1 MKAEPAIPPARFNF
15 LRKLDF
21 YGYVPELLYR
31 GESAH
36 NTRYGGLIS
45 LVSVLGYLAI
55 TIFTVWRYFQREAPA
70 TNINQSYNPNPEGFV
85 WDREKFPFAF
95 GIQNPGYEHFI
106 DDEVYTLDALYRK
119 KIVTR
124 VNGEKKEDWIDEMLP
139 VIRCSQ
145 ANLDLTY
152 FDNIPLDTLFC
163 IKEFVEPT
171 NSLNLS
177 GRFESDFFG
186 RMEFQ
191 FKKCSPEKSKCKN
204 ETVIGNLLR
213 DSYFAIYYVDRVA
226 KAPVYENPIEKF
238 PRSQFTSTSIDY
250 TKYLHFYLMTT
261 KIETDA
267 SLVGYLQPEVISF
280 QGTGY
285 QLSDMSNLATAANP
299 VLPEVFFNLVLR
311 ISTIST
317 VVTRKY
323 KNIYDYLA
331 EFGGMSQVVAVAA
344 IVLCFRMQ
352 RLNLL
357 MDLAKRLISKED
369 LYQRLL
375 EESTKTITQAG
386 IDPDSP
392 TSKES
397 KFGKRQLK
405 NVDDKSGAG
414 PIVKGRTKAPKVVT
428 ALGPGTDKS
437 HGFSAYSGFR
447 NNPDSAPLKPPKE
460 NYKPGSPVS
469 HELKPKHAQAHDG
482 EDSMNMEV
490 PEEGNDRQA
499 VKEAYFF
506 QENNLQ
512 KKSTVTGQSSS
523 GQTIELRNY
532 RVSSPDASPDPAQH
546 ERTDKISQNNGI
558 KTIDEVTAKLEE
570 SPINKGALTFTAK
583 SGFTKSVNYED
594 CYTPKTRMTRETLDL
609 IGPMKRVHREEHT
622 RYQALKDE
630 MSKISNWKIFL
641 KGFFPCFVGKSRVTL
656 VTEAVEK
663 KVYSNYDFV
672 RIIEAVED
680 LEKLKTMLMTPEQ
693 LLLFNLLP
701 NQRMQFNQKEKRF
714 TMVSKRRQHSMKEP
728 NDDEN
733 YFTRKREIEE
743 AFEGLQLKED
753 KTELDKNLLKS
764 LGFLVKQYDTS

>member
-1 MKAEPAIPPARFNF
+1 MKAESAKPAARFDF

-36 NTRYGGLIS
+36 NTRYGGVIS
-45 LVSVLGYLAI
+45 LVSMLGYIGIVA
-55 TIFTVWRYFQREAPA
+55 FTVWRYFQREAPA
-70 TNINQSYNPNPEGFV
+70 TNINQFYNPNPEGFV

-106 DDEVYTLDALYRK
+106 DDEVYTLEAQYRQ
-119 KIVTR
+119 KIVGTK
-124 VNGEKKEDWIDEMLP
+124 NGEKVEDWIDEPLEM
-139 VIRCSQ
+139 IRCSE
-145 ANLDLTY
+145 AKLDLKY
-152 FDNIPLDTLFC
+152 FDNIPLKDLFC
-163 IKEFVEPT
+163 MKEFVEPT
-171 NSLNLS
+171 GKFNLS
-177 GRFESDFFG
+177 GRFESDYFG
-186 RMEFQ
+186 RLEFR
-191 FKKCSPEKSKCKN
+191 FKKCDPKKAVCKDD
-204 ETVIGNLLR
+204 TVISKLLR

-226 KAPVYENPIEKF
+226 NAANYEQPIEQF

-267 SLVGYLQPEVISF
+267 SLVGYLQPNVIAF

-299 VLPEVFFNLVLR
+299 VLPEVFFNLVIR

-317 VVTRKY
+317 VVTRRY

-357 MDLAKRLISKED
+357 MDLAKRLISKEEV
-369 LYQRLL
+369 YQRLL
-375 EESTKTITQAG
+375 EESTRSSTQGMIEA
-386 IDPDSP
+386 DSMS
-392 TSKES
+392 SKAS
-397 KFGKRQLK
+397 KFSKPPSNG
-405 NVDDKSGAG
+405 VDGKSGAG
-414 PIVKGRTKAPKVVT
+414 AIVKGRSKGPKVVT
-428 ALGPGTDKS
+428 ALGPGPDRS
-437 HGFSAYSGFR
+437 PQGFSGYSGFR
-447 NNPDSAPLKPPKE
+447 NTQDQVPLKAGKDAQ
-460 NYKPGSPVS
+460 GSPNS
-469 HELKPKHAQAHDG
+469 AKLKDHNDRAG

-523 GQTIELRNY
+523 MQTFELKNY
-532 RVSSPDASPDPAQH
+532 RVNSQEAASGSPQIDKPDKMVGHGVP
-546 ERTDKISQNNGI
+546 
-558 KTIDEVTAKLEE
+558 TIEEVTAKLEE
-570 SPINKGALTFTAK
+570 SPINKRGQSLT
-583 SGFTKSVNYED
+583 TKSIFSNRVNVEE

-609 IGPMKRVHREEHT
+609 IEPMKRVHREEHT

-630 MSKISNWKIFL
+630 MTKISSWKVFL

-656 VTEAVEK
+656 ITETVQK
-663 KVYSNYDFV
+663 KVYSNFDFV
-672 RIIEAVED
+672 RIIEAVAD
-680 LEKLKTMLMTPEQ
+680 LEKLKSMLMTPEQ
-693 LLLFNLLP
+693 LLLFDLLP
-701 NQRMQFNQKEKRF
+701 NQRIMFNQRDRKF
-714 TMVSKRRQHSMKEP
+714 TMVSKNRQHSIRP
-728 NDDEN
+728 PSADE
-733 YFTRKREIEE
+733 FQLKKHEIES
-743 AFEGLQLKED
+743 AFECLQLKEN
-753 KTELDKNLLKS
+753 KSELDKNLLKS
-764 LGFLVKQYDTS
+764 LGFLVKHYDMS